1 MNNMDYVAMPQGFPN
16 LAKTGMMQKKLTFR
30 LPKTP
35 GSVIID
41 PSVNIGVPP
50 KKLSGNSG
58 ESIKAS
64 SLCFFTLALLLSVL
78 IAHF

>member
-1 MNNMDYVAMPQGFPN
+1 MDYVAMPQGFPN
-16 LAKTGMMQKKLTFR
+16 LEKTGMMQKKLTFR

-50 KKLSGNSG
+50 KKPGNSG
-58 ESIKAS
+58 ASIKAS
-64 SLCFFTLALLLSVL
+64 SLCFFTLAMLLSVL

>member
-16 LAKTGMMQKKLTFR
+16 LEKLGRMQKKLTFR
-30 LPKTP
+30 LPKTT

-50 KKLSGNSG
+50 KQLGSTGA
-58 ESIKAS
+58 SIKAS
-64 SLCFFTLALLLSVL
+64 SLYFFTLALLLSVL
-78 IAHF
+78 MAHF

>member
-16 LAKTGMMQKKLTFR
+16 LEKTGMMQKKLTFR

-50 KKLSGNSG
+50 KKPSGNSG
-58 ESIKAS
+58 ASIKA

>member
-16 LAKTGMMQKKLTFR
+16 LEKLGRMQKKLTFR

-50 KKLSGNSG
+50 KKQLGSTGA
-58 ESIKAS
+58 SIKAS
-64 SLCFFTLALLLSVL
+64 SLYFFTLAFLLSVL